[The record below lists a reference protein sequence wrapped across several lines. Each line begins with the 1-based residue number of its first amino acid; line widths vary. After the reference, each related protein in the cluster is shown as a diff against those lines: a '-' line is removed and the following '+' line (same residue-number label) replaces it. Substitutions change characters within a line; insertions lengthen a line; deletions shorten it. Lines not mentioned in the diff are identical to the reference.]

1 MKEFLQSIFVED
13 DLKQLT
19 DWLGLNYKQAIKKR
33 FMQSF
38 IFIPLALVVY
48 IALGNVFIAT
58 VVALMSV
65 AYYKLQYFQ
74 VKYKKSNI
82 IAIKRRMFPP
92 FVKKLLLLL
101 RTNNIY
107 KSLCLAVQ
115 YVDEPIKT
123 YLIELIEE
131 IDNDKS
137 IKPYQHFAEKMEF
150 GEAHQIMNMLYI
162 FNEHST
168 DERHLAQL
176 EEVISAL
183 SANEIDE
190 MIERKKRSLWIYP
203 NITIL
208 TMLAVVFGL
217 AAYMFVSLLSDVL
230 ITQV

>member
-1 MKEFLQSIFVED
+1 MKDLLKSIFIED
-13 DLKQLT
+13 DLRQLT
-19 DWLGLNYKQAIKKR
+19 DWLGLNYQQAIKKR
-33 FMQSF
+33 FTQSLL
-38 IFIPLALVVY
+38 FIPLALIVY
-48 IALGNVFIAT
+48 IAFGSIFLSVIIALFSVF
-58 VVALMSV
+58 
-65 AYYKLQYFQ
+65 YYKLQYFQ
-74 VKYKKSNI
+74 IKYKKSNV
-82 IAIKRRMFPP
+82 IAIKRRMFPS

-107 KSLCLAVQ
+107 QSLCEATK

-137 IKPYQHFAEKMEF
+137 IKPYQHFADKMEF

-168 DERHLAQL
+168 DERHLSQL

-183 SANEIDE
+183 STNEIDE
-190 MIERKKRSLWIYP
+190 IIERKKRNLWIYP

-208 TMLAVVFGL
+208 TMLAIVFGL
-217 AAYMFVSLLSDVL
+217 AAYMFVSVLSDVL
-230 ITQV
+230 VTQV